1 MNNDS
6 FSFEPPNEDGFQSVL
21 LNMQDWG
28 KGSTGDRD
36 GPIELSTGLRA

>member
-1 MNNDS
+1 
-6 FSFEPPNEDGFQSVL
+6 VL

-28 KGSTGDRD
+28 KGSAGDRD